1 MPEMH
6 LRQRALP
13 ALTAVVLGVHALA
26 LLGLPLWSQVSAPHT
41 EVAAMQTRALSLPEP
56 PAPPP
61 AAPVPASKAPAPKPQ
76 QPRPKVQRPAPAAP
90 TAPAPEPLDTP
101 IRETVE
107 PLPMAAAPEPAA
119 SDASETAAA
128 AAAAAD
134 AGADSGPTPATPPAP
149 PAPKPEPETPST
161 PSAGPA
167 QGMAITSP
175 DGTPLASDAPVP
187 VQLPD
192 PARLSF
198 AVTGQAKRFN
208 YSASAELVWRH
219 ANGQYQASQEVS
231 LFLLGSRSQT
241 SEGRITDR
249 GLEPSR
255 FNDKARKE
263 QSAQLAFDQ
272 NLAHFSTG
280 APDAAIA
287 PGAQDRL
294 SVFLQLSALLAAAPQ
309 RYPAG
314 TQISFITVSARRADR
329 WTFRVGET
337 ETLDLPSGSTQALRL
352 DKIAA
357 AGDDQQASLWLA
369 PSMQYLP
376 VRIRLAQD
384 NGDFADL
391 QLKGRQAP

>member
-1 MPEMH
+1 MS

-56 PAPPP
+56 LAPPP
-61 AAPVPASKAPAPKPQ
+61 AAPVPASEAPAPKPQ
-76 QPRPKVQRPAPAAP
+76 PRPRPKIQRQPSA
-90 TAPAPEPLDTP
+90 APAPEPLDTP

-107 PLPMAAAPEPAA
+107 PLPVAAAPGAAASDA
-119 SDASETAAA
+119 SDASETAV
-128 AAAAAD
+128 
-134 AGADSGPTPATPPAP
+134 AGSGPAPAAPPAP
-149 PAPKPEPETPST
+149 PAPKPEPEAPPAPSSGT
-161 PSAGPA
+161 A

-280 APDAAIA
+280 APDAPIA

>member
-1 MPEMH
+1 MS

-13 ALTAVVLGVHALA
+13 ALTAVVLGGHALA
-26 LLGLPLWSQVSAPHT
+26 LLGLPLWNQVSAPRT

-61 AAPVPASKAPAPKPQ
+61 AAPVPAPKAPAPKPQ

-90 TAPAPEPLDTP
+90 APTPEPLDTP

-107 PLPMAAAPEPAA
+107 PLPMAAAQEPAA
-119 SDASETAAA
+119 SDASE
-128 AAAAAD
+128 AAAAD
-134 AGADSGPTPATPPAP
+134 AGAGSEPTPATPPAP
-149 PAPKPEPETPST
+149 PAPKPEPETPPT

-208 YSASAELVWRH
+208 YSANAELVWRH

-272 NLAHFSTG
+272 NLARFSTG
-280 APDAAIA
+280 APDAPIA

-391 QLKGRQAP
+391 QLKSRQAP

>member
-1 MPEMH
+1 MS

-90 TAPAPEPLDTP
+90 APAPTPEPLDTP

-107 PLPMAAAPEPAA
+107 PLPMAAAQEPAA
-119 SDASETAAA
+119 SEASETAAA
-128 AAAAAD
+128 GS
-134 AGADSGPTPATPPAP
+134 GATPATPPAP

-241 SEGRITDR
+241 SAGRITDR

>member
-1 MPEMH
+1 
-6 LRQRALP
+6 
-13 ALTAVVLGVHALA
+13 
-26 LLGLPLWSQVSAPHT
+26 
-41 EVAAMQTRALSLPEP
+41 VA
-56 PAPPP
+56 
-61 AAPVPASKAPAPKPQ
+61 
-76 QPRPKVQRPAPAAP
+76 
-90 TAPAPEPLDTP
+90 EPLDTP

-107 PLPMAAAPEPAA
+107 PLPVASAPEPST
-119 SDASETAAA
+119 SDASV
-128 AAAAAD
+128 AD
-134 AGADSGPTPATPPAP
+134 AGTEQAAAP
-149 PAPKPEPETPST
+149 PAPAASPAPAAVAEPETPAA
-161 PSAGPA
+161 PPAGPA

-208 YSASAELVWRH
+208 YSANAELAWRH

-231 LFLLGSRSQT
+231 LFLLGSRSQA
-241 SEGRITDR
+241 SEGRITAQ
-249 GLEPSR
+249 GLEPRR

-263 QSAQLAFDQ
+263 QSAQLDFDQ
-272 NLAHFSTG
+272 RLAHFSAG

-309 RYPAG
+309 RYPKG

-329 WTFRVGET
+329 WTFRVGDT
-337 ETLDLPSGSTQALRL
+337 ETLDLPAGSTQALRL
-352 DKIAA
+352 DKVAA

-369 PSMQYLP
+369 PSLQYLP

>member
-1 MPEMH
+1 MS

-61 AAPVPASKAPAPKPQ
+61 AAPVPAPKAPAPKPQ

-107 PLPMAAAPEPAA
+107 PLPMAAAQEPAA
-119 SDASETAAA
+119 SDASETAR
-128 AAAAAD
+128 AAAD
-134 AGADSGPTPATPPAP
+134 TGVGSEPTPATPPAP
-149 PAPKPEPETPST
+149 PAPKPEPETPPTPT

-369 PSMQYLP
+369 PSLQYLP

>member
-1 MPEMH
+1 MS

-61 AAPVPASKAPAPKPQ
+61 AAPVPAPKAPAPKPQ

-90 TAPAPEPLDTP
+90 TAPTPEPLDTP

-119 SDASETAAA
+119 SDASETAAVV
-128 AAAAAD
+128 AD
-134 AGADSGPTPATPPAP
+134 ADSGAPPATPPAP
-149 PAPKPEPETPST
+149 PAPKPEPETPPT

-187 VQLPD
+187 VQMPD

-391 QLKGRQAP
+391 QLKGRQTP

>member
-1 MPEMH
+1 MS

-13 ALTAVVLGVHALA
+13 AVTAVVLGVHALA

-90 TAPAPEPLDTP
+90 APTPEPLDTP
-101 IRETVE
+101 IREIVE
-107 PLPMAAAPEPAA
+107 PLPMAAAQEPAA
-119 SDASETAAA
+119 SEA

-134 AGADSGPTPATPPAP
+134 AGAGSGPTPATPPAP

-187 VQLPD
+187 VQMPD

-280 APDAAIA
+280 APDAPIA

-369 PSMQYLP
+369 PSLQYLP

>member
-1 MPEMH
+1 MS

-13 ALTAVVLGVHALA
+13 ALTAVVLGGHALA
-26 LLGLPLWSQVSAPHT
+26 LLGLPLWNQVSAPRT

-61 AAPVPASKAPAPKPQ
+61 AAPVPAPKAPAPKPQ

-90 TAPAPEPLDTP
+90 APTPEPLDTP

-107 PLPMAAAPEPAA
+107 PLPMAAAQEPAA
-119 SDASETAAA
+119 SDASETAR
-128 AAAAAD
+128 AAAD
-134 AGADSGPTPATPPAP
+134 TGAGSEPTPATPPAP
-149 PAPKPEPETPST
+149 PAPKPEPETPSA

-208 YSASAELVWRH
+208 YSANAELVWRH

-272 NLAHFSTG
+272 NLARFSTG
-280 APDAAIA
+280 APDAPIA

-391 QLKGRQAP
+391 QLKSRQAP

>member
-61 AAPVPASKAPAPKPQ
+61 AAPVPASEAPAPKPQ
-76 QPRPKVQRPAPAAP
+76 PRPRPKIQRQPSA
-90 TAPAPEPLDTP
+90 APAPEPLDTP

-107 PLPMAAAPEPAA
+107 PLPVAAAPGPAASDA
-119 SDASETAAA
+119 SDASETAV
-128 AAAAAD
+128 
-134 AGADSGPTPATPPAP
+134 AGSGPAPAAPPAP
-149 PAPKPEPETPST
+149 PAPKPEPEAPPA
-161 PSAGPA
+161 PSAGTA

-280 APDAAIA
+280 APDAPIA

-369 PSMQYLP
+369 PSLQYLP
-376 VRIRLAQD
+376 VRIRLTQD

>member
-1 MPEMH
+1 MH
-6 LRQRALP
+6 KRQRALP
-13 ALTAVVLGVHALA
+13 VLTAVVLGAHALA
-26 LLGLPLWSQVSAPHT
+26 LLGLPLWSQIPAPRT
-41 EVAAMQTRALSLPEP
+41 QVAAMQTRELSLPQP

-61 AAPVPASKAPAPKPQ
+61 AAPAAAAETPPPRPQ
-76 QPRPKVQRPAPAAP
+76 PRPRPKVQRPAPAAP
-90 TAPAPEPLDTP
+90 VAEPLDTP

-107 PLPMAAAPEPAA
+107 PLPVASAPEPST
-119 SDASETAAA
+119 SDASV
-128 AAAAAD
+128 AD
-134 AGADSGPTPATPPAP
+134 AGTEQAAAP
-149 PAPKPEPETPST
+149 PAPAASPAPAAVAEPETPAA
-161 PSAGPA
+161 PPAGPA

-208 YSASAELVWRH
+208 YSANAELAWRH

-231 LFLLGSRSQT
+231 LFLLGSRSQA
-241 SEGRITDR
+241 SEGRITAQ
-249 GLEPSR
+249 GLEPRR

-263 QSAQLAFDQ
+263 QSAQLDFDQ
-272 NLAHFSTG
+272 RLAHFSAG

-309 RYPAG
+309 RYPKG

-329 WTFRVGET
+329 WAFRVGDT
-337 ETLDLPSGSTQALRL
+337 ETLDLPAGSTQALRL
-352 DKIAA
+352 DKVAA

-369 PSMQYLP
+369 PSLQYLP

>member
-1 MPEMH
+1 MS

-90 TAPAPEPLDTP
+90 APTPEPLDTP

-107 PLPMAAAPEPAA
+107 PLPMAAAQEPAA

-128 AAAAAD
+128 D
-134 AGADSGPTPATPPAP
+134 AGSGATPATPPAP
-149 PAPKPEPETPST
+149 PAPKPEPETPPT

-187 VQLPD
+187 VQMPD

-314 TQISFITVSARRADR
+314 TQISFITVSARRATAGPSAWARPRR
-329 WTFRVGET
+329 WTCPRAARRRCGWT
-337 ETLDLPSGSTQALRL
+337 RSRRPAMTSRPRCGWRRPCNTCPCASGWRRTTATSPTCSSRAARLPDRG
-352 DKIAA
+352 
-357 AGDDQQASLWLA
+357 
-369 PSMQYLP
+369 
-376 VRIRLAQD
+376 
-384 NGDFADL
+384 
-391 QLKGRQAP
+391 

>member
-1 MPEMH
+1 MH
-6 LRQRALP
+6 KRQRALP
-13 ALTAVVLGVHALA
+13 VLTAVVLGAHALA
-26 LLGLPLWSQVSAPHT
+26 LLGLPLWSQIPAPRT
-41 EVAAMQTRALSLPEP
+41 QVAAMQTRELSLPQP

-61 AAPVPASKAPAPKPQ
+61 AAPAAAAETPPPRPQ
-76 QPRPKVQRPAPAAP
+76 PRPRPKVQRPAPAAP
-90 TAPAPEPLDTP
+90 VAEPLDTP

-107 PLPMAAAPEPAA
+107 PLPVASAPEPST
-119 SDASETAAA
+119 SDASV
-128 AAAAAD
+128 AD
-134 AGADSGPTPATPPAP
+134 AGTEQAAAP
-149 PAPKPEPETPST
+149 PAPAASPAPAAVAEPETPAA
-161 PSAGPA
+161 PPAGPA

-208 YSASAELVWRH
+208 YSANAELAWRH

-231 LFLLGSRSQT
+231 LFLLGSRSQA
-241 SEGRITDR
+241 SEGRITAQ
-249 GLEPSR
+249 GLEPRR

-263 QSAQLAFDQ
+263 QSAQLDFDQ
-272 NLAHFSTG
+272 RLAHFSAG

-309 RYPAG
+309 RYPKG

-329 WTFRVGET
+329 WTFRVGDT
-337 ETLDLPSGSTQALRL
+337 ETLDLPAGSTQALRL
-352 DKIAA
+352 DKVAA

-369 PSMQYLP
+369 PSLQYLP

>member
-1 MPEMH
+1 MS

-56 PAPPP
+56 LAPPP
-61 AAPVPASKAPAPKPQ
+61 AAPVPASEAPAPKPQ
-76 QPRPKVQRPAPAAP
+76 PRPRPKIQRQPSA
-90 TAPAPEPLDTP
+90 APEPLDTP

-107 PLPMAAAPEPAA
+107 PLPVAAAPGPAASDA
-119 SDASETAAA
+119 SDASETAV
-128 AAAAAD
+128 
-134 AGADSGPTPATPPAP
+134 AGSGPAPAAPPAP
-149 PAPKPEPETPST
+149 PAPKPEPEAPPA
-161 PSAGPA
+161 PSAGTA

-280 APDAAIA
+280 APDAPIA

-369 PSMQYLP
+369 PSLQYLP
-376 VRIRLAQD
+376 VRIRLTQD

>member
-1 MPEMH
+1 MS

-13 ALTAVVLGVHALA
+13 AVTAVVLGVHALA

-90 TAPAPEPLDTP
+90 APTPEPLDTP

-107 PLPMAAAPEPAA
+107 PLPMAAAQEPAA
-119 SDASETAAA
+119 SEA

-134 AGADSGPTPATPPAP
+134 AGAGSGPTPATPPAP

-187 VQLPD
+187 VQMPD

-280 APDAAIA
+280 APDAPIA

-369 PSMQYLP
+369 PSLQYLP

>member
-1 MPEMH
+1 MH

-13 ALTAVVLGVHALA
+13 ALTAVVLGGHALA
-26 LLGLPLWSQVSAPHT
+26 LLGLPLWNQVSAPRT

-56 PAPPP
+56 PA
-61 AAPVPASKAPAPKPQ
+61 
-76 QPRPKVQRPAPAAP
+76 AP
-90 TAPAPEPLDTP
+90 TAPVAEPLDTP

-107 PLPMAAAPEPAA
+107 PLPMAAAQEPAA
-119 SDASETAAA
+119 SDASETAR
-128 AAAAAD
+128 AAAD
-134 AGADSGPTPATPPAP
+134 TGAGSEPTPATPPAP
-149 PAPKPEPETPST
+149 AAPKPEPETPPT

-208 YSASAELVWRH
+208 YSANAELVWRH

-280 APDAAIA
+280 APDAPIA

-337 ETLDLPSGSTQALRL
+337 ETLELPSGSTQALRL

>member
-1 MPEMH
+1 MH

-13 ALTAVVLGVHALA
+13 ALTAVVLGGHALA
-26 LLGLPLWSQVSAPHT
+26 LLGLPLWNQVSAPRT

-61 AAPVPASKAPAPKPQ
+61 AAAPETPAPVPKPQ
-76 QPRPKVQRPAPAAP
+76 PRPRPKVQRPTPAAP
-90 TAPAPEPLDTP
+90 TAPVAEPLDTP

-107 PLPMAAAPEPAA
+107 PLPMAAAQEPAA
-119 SDASETAAA
+119 SDASETAR
-128 AAAAAD
+128 AAAD
-134 AGADSGPTPATPPAP
+134 TGVGSEPTPATPPAP
-149 PAPKPEPETPST
+149 PAPKPEPETPPTPT

-208 YSASAELVWRH
+208 YSANAELVWRH

-272 NLAHFSTG
+272 NLARFSTG
-280 APDAAIA
+280 APDAPIA

-337 ETLDLPSGSTQALRL
+337 ETLELPSGSTQALRL

-391 QLKGRQAP
+391 QLKSRQAP

>member
-1 MPEMH
+1 MPAMH

-56 PAPPP
+56 LAPPP
-61 AAPVPASKAPAPKPQ
+61 AAPVPASEAPAPKPQ
-76 QPRPKVQRPAPAAP
+76 PRPRPKIQRQPSA
-90 TAPAPEPLDTP
+90 APAPEPLDTP

-107 PLPMAAAPEPAA
+107 PLPVAAAPGPAASDA
-119 SDASETAAA
+119 SDASETAV
-128 AAAAAD
+128 
-134 AGADSGPTPATPPAP
+134 AGSGPAPAAPPAP
-149 PAPKPEPETPST
+149 PAPKPEPEAPPAPSSGT
-161 PSAGPA
+161 A

-280 APDAAIA
+280 APDAPIA

-352 DKIAA
+352 DKIAV

-369 PSMQYLP
+369 PSLQYLP
-376 VRIRLAQD
+376 VRIRLTQD

>member
-1 MPEMH
+1 MS

-13 ALTAVVLGVHALA
+13 ALTAVVLGGHALA
-26 LLGLPLWSQVSAPHT
+26 LLGLPLWNQVSAPRT

-61 AAPVPASKAPAPKPQ
+61 AAPVPAPKAPAPKPQ
-76 QPRPKVQRPAPAAP
+76 QPRPKVQRPAPAP
-90 TAPAPEPLDTP
+90 TPEPLDTP

-107 PLPMAAAPEPAA
+107 PLPMAAAQEPAA
-119 SDASETAAA
+119 SDASE
-128 AAAAAD
+128 AAAAD
-134 AGADSGPTPATPPAP
+134 AGAGSEPTPATPPAP
-149 PAPKPEPETPST
+149 PAPKPEPETPPT

-208 YSASAELVWRH
+208 YSANAELVWRH

-272 NLAHFSTG
+272 NLARFSTG
-280 APDAAIA
+280 APDAPIA

-337 ETLDLPSGSTQALRL
+337 ETLELPSGSTQALRL

-391 QLKGRQAP
+391 QLKSRQAP